1 LDPDFHQPTFDIGDD
16 QCLPWKARKNRRDCG
31 NDSDTVEEGSRDQ
44 GDGGGGGGKEVPNF
58 DRKTLEALGPLLD
71 RLGRILID
79 VAPHVATIADSL
91 PEPVMQPMRSE
102 TESAQNEEMQEPSI
116 EETPVDPISL
126 RPSWAQATAPSLFDS
141 ESNESAT
148 NNNNNND
155 SASTNPDYVDF
166 VHGFINHRN
175 ESPSGRQSSSRRI
188 QGEGG
193 LGSSLLSAYLS
204 STLGSSENGTG
215 NRVVRVGVND
225 GGGGGSGLGIQIHA
239 IVTGPPGGGT
249 QLPDFLENAGP
260 ENMRTNMN
268 NTTAN
273 NNVPSIPSTDEE
285 DTGVLDDLYS
295 ENPPEEDFRPNAR
308 HDDVEIEDDQRD
320 DDIASANSSISG
332 MPALLE
338 RDDDDSTSD
347 DSHDNG
353 SAMVPLLEIRENSFN
368 DSESSDDSD
377 GDDSNSI
384 MPPLIRYGHA
394 GFENDDSSIPSVD
407 ECVEESNTTR
417 NDAINSEVVP
427 LMINSRDDGDMEV
440 CLSPKNDKGSDDKQG
455 NTKNES
461 DSQETSSV
469 VQHVLGG
476 NDDDCP
482 EELSL
487 DKCDHNVLHHEESEE
502 TSTNESQ
509 LSDEHPTVDISTGSN
524 SISNSNGVIESSHP
538 SLFNRIFRRRSQNN

>member
-1 LDPDFHQPTFDIGDD
+1 ML
-16 QCLPWKARKNRRDCG
+16 
-31 NDSDTVEEGSRDQ
+31 
-44 GDGGGGGGKEVPNF
+44 
-58 DRKTLEALGPLLD
+58 
-71 RLGRILID
+71 RLR
-79 VAPHVATIADSL
+79 TIK
-91 PEPVMQPMRSE
+91 
-102 TESAQNEEMQEPSI
+102 
-116 EETPVDPISL
+116 
-126 RPSWAQATAPSLFDS
+126 
-141 ESNESAT
+141 
-148 NNNNNND
+148 
-155 SASTNPDYVDF
+155 
-166 VHGFINHRN
+166 
-175 ESPSGRQSSSRRI
+175 
-188 QGEGG
+188 
-193 LGSSLLSAYLS
+193 
-204 STLGSSENGTG
+204 
-215 NRVVRVGVND
+215 
-225 GGGGGSGLGIQIHA
+225 
-239 IVTGPPGGGT
+239 
-249 QLPDFLENAGP
+249 
-260 ENMRTNMN
+260 
-268 NTTAN
+268 
-273 NNVPSIPSTDEE
+273 
-285 DTGVLDDLYS
+285 
-295 ENPPEEDFRPNAR
+295 
-308 HDDVEIEDDQRD
+308 D

-368 DSESSDDSD
+368 DSESSDDLD
-377 GDDSNSI
+377 GDDDSNSI

-427 LMINSRDDGDMEV
+427 LMINSMDDGDMEV

-502 TSTNESQ
+502 TLTNESQ

-524 SISNSNGVIESSHP
+524 SISNANGVIESSHP